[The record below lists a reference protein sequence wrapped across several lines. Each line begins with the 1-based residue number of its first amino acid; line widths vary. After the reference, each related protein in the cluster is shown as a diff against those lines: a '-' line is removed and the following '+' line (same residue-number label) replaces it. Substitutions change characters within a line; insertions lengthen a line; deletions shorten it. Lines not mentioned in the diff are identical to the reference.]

1 MKFVTFSQVLLN
13 PPDMPTTLTKAKA
26 LFKST
31 SALGI
36 VGKIGTVSLLAHC
49 LGLST
54 GPQVGKWQGLLER
67 VELE

>member
-1 MKFVTFSQVLLN
+1 MKFETFSRVLLN
-13 PPDMPTTLTKAKA
+13 PPDVPTTLTKAKA
-26 LFKST
+26 LFKS
-31 SALGI
+31 SALAM